1 MRLLVV
7 SNRLPVTVEEK
18 DGEYV
23 YQESVGGLVSGLSA
37 YLESMRGIPF
47 TQSEYVWVG
56 WPGIAVEEENQSEMK
71 ERILSDFRACPV
83 FIPKETMDNF
93 YLGFCNSTIWPL
105 FHYFPSYAVYNEEYW
120 KCYRRVNELFC
131 DTITEILRPD
141 DIVWIQDYHLMLLPG
156 LLRERMPYT
165 AIGFFLHIP
174 FPSFEI
180 YRLLPQEWRS
190 EILAHLLGSDLI
202 GFHTHDYTQYFLRC
216 VLRILGY
223 EHNMGQI
230 VFENRIVQAET
241 FPMGID
247 YRKYVTASESPEA
260 EKERAMLK
268 PSLRGYKVILSVDRL
283 DYSKGILN
291 RLHAYELFLERNP
304 DYWGKVILIIIVVP
318 SRIGVIDYQQMK
330 RQIDENVGR
339 INSSYGSINWTPI
352 RYLYKYESLYP
363 LVALYSLSD
372 VALVTPLRDGM
383 NLVAKEYIAARKD
396 STGVLVLSEMAGAAK
411 ELGEAIIIN
420 PNDIGVVANALREAL
435 EQPLEEQIRHNRI
448 MQNRLGRY
456 DVIRWASDFIQKLIE
471 TSRSR
476 ERFHSC
482 LLSQRERD
490 TLIKEYRSADSR
502 LFFLDYDGTLVP
514 FAGRPEIALPGE
526 EIMQLLDG
534 LANDPKNEVVIISG
548 RDRATLENWFG
559 CRNVNLVAEHG
570 AWIREIEKDWH
581 LTVTSPADWKQ
592 HLFPLLEMYA
602 DRLPG
607 ALIEEKDY
615 SLAWHY
621 RIADPE
627 QATAQANELMDDL
640 MQFTANINVQIL
652 QGNKV
657 IEIRNAGINKGV
669 TVRYFLTNYDAD
681 FIFAAGD
688 DFTDEDMFNVLPA
701 TANTVKV
708 GLCRSFARYN
718 VQNYIHVRE
727 LIKEMIS

>member
-18 DGEYV
+18 DGEYLF
-23 YQESVGGLVSGLSA
+23 QESVGGLVSGLSA
-37 YLESMRGIPF
+37 YLESMRGAPF
-47 TQSEYVWVG
+47 TQSEYAWVG
-56 WPGIAVEEENQSEMK
+56 WPGIAVADEKQK
-71 ERILSDFRACPV
+71 EVKARILSDFHACPV

-105 FHYFPSYAVYNEEYW
+105 FHYFPSYAAYNEEYW

-131 DTITEILRPD
+131 DSITEILRPD

-156 LLRERMPYT
+156 LLRARMPDA

-190 EILAHLLGSDLI
+190 EILTGLLGSDLI

-216 VLRILGY
+216 VLRILGH
-223 EHNMGQI
+223 EHNMGQL
-230 VFENRIVQAET
+230 VFENRIVRADT

-247 YRKYVTASESPEA
+247 YRKYVAASSSAEV
-260 EKERAMLK
+260 EKERIMLQS
-268 PSLRGYKVILSVDRL
+268 SLEGYKVILSVDRL

-291 RLHAYELFLERNP
+291 RLRAFEIFLGRNP
-304 DYWGKVILIIIVVP
+304 DYYGRVILILVVVP

-339 INSSYGSINWTPI
+339 INSAFGSITWTPI
-352 RYLYKYESLYP
+352 RYLYKYESLHP
-363 LVALYSLSD
+363 LVALYRLSD

-383 NLVAKEYIAARKD
+383 NLVAKEYIASRND

-420 PNDIGVVANALREAL
+420 PNDIGVVADALREAL
-435 EQPLEEQIRHNRI
+435 ELSPEEQIRRNRI
-448 MQNRLGRY
+448 MQNRLERY
-456 DVIRWASDFIQKLIE
+456 DVVRWAGDFIQKLME
-471 TSRSR
+471 TSRNR
-476 ERFHSC
+476 GHFHSC
-482 LLSQRERD
+482 LLSQHERE
-490 TLIKEYRSADSR
+490 TLVEEFRRAGSR
-502 LFFLDYDGTLVP
+502 LLFLDYDGTLVP
-514 FAGRPEIALPGE
+514 FAGRPEMALPGE
-526 EIMQLLDG
+526 DVMQLLAS
-534 LANDPKNEVVIISG
+534 LANDPKNEVVLISG
-548 RDRATLENWFG
+548 RDRITLENWFG
-559 CRNVNLVAEHG
+559 RLNVNLVSEHG
-570 AWIREIEKDWH
+570 AWVREKGDGWR
-581 LTVTSPADWKQ
+581 LTVESAADWKP

-627 QATAQANELMDDL
+627 QSSAQANELMDDL
-640 MQFTANINVQIL
+640 VQFTANINVQIL

-657 IEIRNAGINKGV
+657 IEVRNAGINKGV
-669 TVRYFLTNYDAD
+669 TGRYFLTKYDSD

-688 DFTDEDMFNVLPA
+688 DWTDEDLFCVLPA

-708 GLCRSFARYN
+708 GLCRSYARYN
-718 VQNYIHVRE
+718 LRNHVQVRE